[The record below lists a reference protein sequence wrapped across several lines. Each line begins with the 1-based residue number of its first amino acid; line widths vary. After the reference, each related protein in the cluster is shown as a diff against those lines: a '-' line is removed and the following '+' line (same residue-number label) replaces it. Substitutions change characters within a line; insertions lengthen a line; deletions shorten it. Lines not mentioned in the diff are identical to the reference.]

1 MVQDDYGIKVKGIT
15 TRNPQANAIIERIHQ
30 TLGNIMR
37 TFELQENY
45 LDEED
50 PFAGV
55 LSAAAFAIRAT
66 YHTTLQK
73 TPGQLVFGR
82 DMIFNINHTANWE
95 YFRARK
101 QKLIDKNN
109 ERENA
114 KRIDHEYHEG
124 DKILLRTGTEN
135 KYEQP
140 YSGPHPILRI
150 NNNGTVCIKKGAVTE
165 TVNIRRITPY
175 IDNDSFEQR
184 GGCNMRQSNKKRK
197 LK

>member
-1 MVQDDYGIKVKGIT
+1 
-15 TRNPQANAIIERIHQ
+15 
-30 TLGNIMR
+30 MR

-55 LSAAAFAIRAT
+55 LSAAAFAVRAT

-82 DMIFNINHTANWE
+82 DMIFNINHTANWD
-95 YFRARK
+95 YIRARK

-114 KRIDHEYHEG
+114 KRIDYEYQKG

-150 NNNGTVCIKKGAVTE
+150 NNNGTVRIQKGAVTE

-175 IDNDSFEQR
+175 IDRDSFEQR
-184 GGCNMRQSNKKRK
+184 GGCNMRQSTKKRR